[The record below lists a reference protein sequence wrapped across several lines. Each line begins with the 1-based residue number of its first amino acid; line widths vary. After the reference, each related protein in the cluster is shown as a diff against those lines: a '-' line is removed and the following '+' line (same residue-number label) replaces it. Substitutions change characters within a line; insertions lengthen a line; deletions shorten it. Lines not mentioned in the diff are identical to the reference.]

1 MSSSTLAT
9 DGESNVEA
17 IHFSSWRTGKLLR
30 AGNWQCCWRCQPLGL
45 AGSPRYD
52 YVLKSLN
59 PALSIAERGRAAV
72 RLSNRVM
79 AYETIDHTGMI
90 PIVDAELDRQPF
102 FIVEPWVSGETVDR
116 WVRSW
121 PEVCVSRMMWVV
133 RQVAE
138 VIGAAHDQFRAHLN
152 LRPDN
157 ILIDHQGRV
166 SLTGWSLSTLAG
178 LNIHSQGA
186 LLEPT
191 RFAAPELS
199 SNNYKLHLSAD
210 IYSLGALIHYLYS
223 GRLPQPGT
231 ELRVHQTEAPFRLS
245 RLLQAMTALDP
256 KQRPDAKTVVDQLIS
271 IELDHLHNDR
281 VVIWPDETPS
291 LESVASR
298 LS

>member
-1 MSSSTLAT
+1 MSSSTLASG
-9 DGESNVEA
+9 GEPNLDA
-17 IHFSSWRTGKLLR
+17 IHFSSWRTGKLLQ
-30 AGNWQCCWRCQPLGL
+30 AGRWQCCWRCQPLGL
-45 AGSPRYD
+45 AGNPRYD

-59 PALSIAERGRAAV
+59 PALSIADRGRAAV

-79 AYETIDHTGMI
+79 AYETIDHAGMI

-138 VIGAAHDQFRAHLN
+138 VISAAHDQFRAHLN

-166 SLTGWSLSTLAG
+166 SLTGWSYSTLAG
-178 LNIHSQGA
+178 LSFQSQG
-186 LLEPT
+186 LSLELTP
-191 RFAAPELS
+191 FAAPEVAAT
-199 SNNYKLHLSAD
+199 NYRLELSAD
-210 IYSLGALIHYLYS
+210 VYSLGAVIHYLYS
-223 GRLPQPGT
+223 GRMPQPGT
-231 ELRVHQTEAPFRLS
+231 ELRLHQPEAPYRLS
-245 RLLQAMTALDP
+245 HLLQAMTAKNP
-256 KQRPDAKTVVDQLIS
+256 RHRPDAKAVIDQLIS

-281 VVIWPDETPS
+281 VVIWPDEPPS
-291 LESVASR
+291 LASVAG
-298 LS
+298 LI